1 MADNTNRK
9 QMQTNLSSNSNTI
22 YLHGDHFD
30 KTKAITCSLFAP
42 PSPPHPPPGSLWVT
56 QTDDITNSRYIQP
69 VRSQQSWWCFT
80 LLPLSLSLVSHSDA
94 PLLCRLSLSL
104 THSHTHT
111 VFLSRPHS
119 SAPLQTW
126 SMLSLAHGSSRRAIN
141 LMITWKSWVSVP
153 CISISFFFCFFF
165 NACTLRR
172 GVCAHACET
181 EDAAVVPV
189 LQASACWDGF
199 EASWMV

>member
-1 MADNTNRK
+1 MF
-9 QMQTNLSSNSNTI
+9 S
-22 YLHGDHFD
+22 F
-30 KTKAITCSLFAP
+30 CSP

-104 THSHTHT
+104 THTLTHTH
-111 VFLSRPHS
+111 R
-119 SAPLQTW
+119 
-126 SMLSLAHGSSRRAIN
+126 LSLSPSFLRTAADMVDAFVG
-141 LMITWKSWVSVP
+141 TWLLKESDKFDDYMKELGKCSVYFY
-153 CISISFFFCFFF
+153 FFLLLFFF

>member
-104 THSHTHT
+104 THTH
-111 VFLSRPHS
+111 R
-119 SAPLQTW
+119 
-126 SMLSLAHGSSRRAIN
+126 LSLSPSFLRTAADMVDAFVG
-141 LMITWKSWVSVP
+141 TWLLKESDKFDDYMKELGKCSVYFY
-153 CISISFFFCFFF
+153 FFLLLFFF

-172 GVCAHACET
+172 GVRAC
-181 EDAAVVPV
+181 V
-189 LQASACWDGF
+189 
-199 EASWMV
+199 

>member
-104 THSHTHT
+104 THTLTHTH
-111 VFLSRPHS
+111 R
-119 SAPLQTW
+119 
-126 SMLSLAHGSSRRAIN
+126 LSLSPSFLRTAADMVDAFVG
-141 LMITWKSWVSVP
+141 TWLLKESDKFDDYMKELGKCSVYFY
-153 CISISFFFCFFF
+153 FFLLLFFF

-172 GVCAHACET
+172 GVCTHACET

-189 LQASACWDGF
+189 LQASAC
-199 EASWMV
+199 

>member
-1 MADNTNRK
+1 M
-9 QMQTNLSSNSNTI
+9 
-22 YLHGDHFD
+22 
-30 KTKAITCSLFAP
+30 AITLTKPRLSRVLFLLP

-80 LLPLSLSLVSHSDA
+80 LLPLSLSLVSHSDG

-104 THSHTHT
+104 THTLTHTH
-111 VFLSRPHS
+111 R
-119 SAPLQTW
+119 
-126 SMLSLAHGSSRRAIN
+126 LSLSPSFLRTAADMVDAFVG
-141 LMITWKSWVSVP
+141 TWLLKESDKFDDYMKELGKCSVYFY
-153 CISISFFFCFFF
+153 FFLLLFFF

-189 LQASACWDGF
+189 LQASAC
-199 EASWMV
+199 

>member
-69 VRSQQSWWCFT
+69 VRAQQSWWCFT

-104 THSHTHT
+104 THTLTHTH
-111 VFLSRPHS
+111 R
-119 SAPLQTW
+119 
-126 SMLSLAHGSSRRAIN
+126 LSLSPSFLRTAADMVDAFVG
-141 LMITWKSWVSVP
+141 TWLLKESDKFDDYMKELGKCSVYFYFFLLL
-153 CISISFFFCFFF
+153 FFFLMH
-165 NACTLRR
+165 AH
-172 GVCAHACET
+172 CAGECARMR
-181 EDAAVVPV
+181 VK
-189 LQASACWDGF
+189 QR
-199 EASWMV
+199 MQQ

>member
-104 THSHTHT
+104 THTLTHTH
-111 VFLSRPHS
+111 R
-119 SAPLQTW
+119 
-126 SMLSLAHGSSRRAIN
+126 LSLSPSFLRTAADMVDAFVG
-141 LMITWKSWVSVP
+141 TWLLKESDKFDDYMKELGKCSVYFY
-153 CISISFFFCFFF
+153 FFLLLFFF

-189 LQASACWDGF
+189 LQASAC
-199 EASWMV
+199 

>member
-1 MADNTNRK
+1 M
-9 QMQTNLSSNSNTI
+9 
-22 YLHGDHFD
+22 
-30 KTKAITCSLFAP
+30 AITLTKPRLSRVLFLLPP

-104 THSHTHT
+104 THTLTHTH
-111 VFLSRPHS
+111 R
-119 SAPLQTW
+119 
-126 SMLSLAHGSSRRAIN
+126 LSLSPSFLRTAADMVDAFVG
-141 LMITWKSWVSVP
+141 TWLLKESDKFDDYMKELGKCSVYFY
-153 CISISFFFCFFF
+153 FFLLLFFF

-181 EDAAVVPV
+181 EDAAVV
-189 LQASACWDGF
+189 LQASAC
-199 EASWMV
+199 

>member
-30 KTKAITCSLFAP
+30 KTKAITCPLFAP

-104 THSHTHT
+104 THTLTHTH
-111 VFLSRPHS
+111 R
-119 SAPLQTW
+119 
-126 SMLSLAHGSSRRAIN
+126 LSLSPSFLRTAADMVDAFVG
-141 LMITWKSWVSVP
+141 TWLLKESDKFDDYMKELGKCSVYFY
-153 CISISFFFCFFF
+153 FFLLLFFF

-181 EDAAVVPV
+181 EDAAVV
-189 LQASACWDGF
+189 LQANAC
-199 EASWMV
+199 

>member
-1 MADNTNRK
+1 
-9 QMQTNLSSNSNTI
+9 MQTNLSSNLNTI
-22 YLHGDHFD
+22 YLHGDHLD

-69 VRSQQSWWCFT
+69 VRSQQSWWCLHYSPCLFLSSLILT
-80 LLPLSLSLVSHSDA
+80 LPCFAASLSLPH
-94 PLLCRLSLSL
+94 
-104 THSHTHT
+104 THTHTHT

-153 CISISFFFCFFF
+153 CMSISFFFCFF
-165 NACTLRR
+165 NECTLRR

-181 EDAAVVPV
+181 AGDAAVVPV
-189 LQASACWDGF
+189 LQASTCRDGF
-199 EASWMV
+199 EAS